1 MAHLSGAFSLVPWP
15 WRSLPIMAVSLPFV
29 LVRII
34 IKPQIVLVLA
44 ESLVALRARPPEA
57 RQRASTTGFFWSHL
71 PLSVLS
77 ESLEGRLLLHL
88 QSSPY
93 SNSDR
98 AEKEE

>member
-15 WRSLPIMAVSLPFV
+15 WRGLPIMAVSLPFV

-44 ESLVALRARPPEA
+44 ESLVALRATQA
-57 RQRASTTGFFWSHL
+57 GQRASTTSFFWCHL
-71 PLSVLS
+71 PLLVLS
-77 ESLEGRLLLHL
+77 ASLEGRLLLHL

>member
-15 WRSLPIMAVSLPFV
+15 WRGLPIMAVSL

-44 ESLVALRARPPEA
+44 ESLVALRARPPKA
-57 RQRASTTGFFWSHL
+57 RQRASTTGFLWCHL
-71 PLSVLS
+71 PLLVLS
-77 ESLEGRLLLHL
+77 ASLEGRLLLHL